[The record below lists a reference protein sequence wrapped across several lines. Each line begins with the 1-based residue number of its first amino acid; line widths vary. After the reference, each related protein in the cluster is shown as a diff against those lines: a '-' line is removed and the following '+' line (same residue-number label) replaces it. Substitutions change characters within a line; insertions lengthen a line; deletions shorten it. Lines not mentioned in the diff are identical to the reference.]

1 MCLRS
6 AKRRPQDGALRLR
19 CPHVMVHCGP
29 SRGSVPNAAAKA
41 PALAPAPAPRE
52 KFAVGAKVKAK
63 FNAHKGCTSYYA
75 GKIATDHGDGTYDVD
90 YDDGDAEQKVPA
102 DLIVRWS
109 SSS

>member
-1 MCLRS
+1 LN
-6 AKRRPQDGALRLR
+6 
-19 CPHVMVHCGP
+19 
-29 SRGSVPNAAAKA
+29 GSIKGKVGVSEIRE
-41 PALAPAPAPRE
+41 APAPRWC
-52 KFAVGAKVKAK
+52 
-63 FNAHKGCTSYYA
+63 NAHKGSSSYYA